1 MLTKD
6 IGTRLRENWK
16 SGLTVAL
23 VSLPFSISLGVA
35 AGATP
40 LMGVITAIWAGGVA
54 ALLGG
59 SNYNI
64 VGPTGALSG
73 LLANFALLHG
83 ASTLPMLAIMSGVV
97 VLAVYLLRWER
108 YISLIP
114 SSAIH
119 GFTLGVAFI
128 IGLNQ
133 LNFALGLSGLT
144 KHERFVQNIMESFR
158 HIGDTN
164 IVVFGL
170 FLVGLIFLLLW
181 AKRPFMIPG
190 PVVLA
195 AVGIG
200 FGYAMSVFYPDSG
213 IQTLYTRFGDMPGS
227 LWQIP
232 QLSFGMITI
241 ETVVAS
247 ITIAIV
253 AILETLIS
261 AKIADG
267 MTKTKHRRRSEV
279 LALGAANIFSGIF
292 GGIPATAALA
302 RTALN
307 VKTGATH
314 KTSAF
319 VNSSIVAVITLVFFP
334 WFRYLPLAIVASIL
348 VNIAIRMMSA
358 EHFSH
363 LYKYDR
369 IAFYTSLVVALI
381 TVIQDPIVGILVG
394 AVVSLLVFINKI
406 AQVGGEVTINRGKH
420 MVGRYH
426 SSDLQTIKD
435 HGDIL
440 VYRFSGELTYINA
453 QAHLGA
459 VAQING
465 NTNAVV
471 LSFRNL
477 YYIDIDGLDAIEE
490 IVETLHAKNKVVCLS
505 GMNKVVLSLLER
517 TPWFEKLSEKGCVFE
532 SSYDAIDCLHA
543 MPGVCVPAVA

>member
-6 IGTRLRENWK
+6 ITTKLQQNWK

-40 LMGVITAIWAGGVA
+40 LMGVLTAIWAGGVA
-54 ALLGG
+54 AFLGG

-83 ASTLPMLAIMSGVV
+83 ASALPILAIMSGVII
-97 VLAVYLLRWER
+97 LAVYLLRWER

-133 LNFALGLSGLT
+133 LNFALGLSGLA

-164 IVVFGL
+164 LVVFGI
-170 FLVGLIFLLLW
+170 FLVGLIFLLAW

-190 PVVLA
+190 PVILA
-195 AVGIG
+195 AVGVG
-200 FGYAMSVFYPDSG
+200 FGYVMNTFYPESG
-213 IQTLYTRFGDMPGS
+213 IPTLYTRFGDMPGS
-227 LWQIP
+227 LLQIP
-232 QLSFGMITI
+232 HISFGILTV
-241 ETVVAS
+241 ETVIAAV
-247 ITIAIV
+247 TIAMV

-267 MTKTKHRRRSEV
+267 MTKTKHRSRPEV
-279 LALGAANIFSGIF
+279 LALGFANIFSGMF

-314 KTSAF
+314 RTSAF
-319 VNSSIVAVITLVFFP
+319 INAVIVAVITLAFFS

-348 VNIAIRMMSA
+348 VHIAIRMMSA

-381 TVIQDPIVGILVG
+381 TVVQDPIVGILVG
-394 AVVSLLVFINKI
+394 AVVSLLVFVNKI
-406 AQVGGEVTINRGKH
+406 SQLGGEVTINKDRQ
-420 MVGRYH
+420 MIGRYH
-426 SSDLQTIKD
+426 SRDLTAIKD
-435 HGDIL
+435 HGDIV

-459 VAQING
+459 VACING
-465 NTNAVV
+465 DAKAVV

-477 YYIDIDGLDAIEE
+477 YYIDIDGLDALQE
-490 IVETLHAKNKVVCLS
+490 IIETLQAKGKEVYIC
-505 GMNKVVLSLLER
+505 GMNTIVLSLLER
-517 TPWFEKLSEKGCVFE
+517 TPWYTNLAQQHCVFD
-532 SSYDAIDCLHA
+532 SSHEAISHFQ
-543 MPGVCVPAVA
+543 VVPEVR